1 MGVEF
6 THLGRKSISWY
17 MKGNSCFVCAKPLA
31 QLCQAVGTTMPTRWH
46 KRANRVAQTWHSINE
61 FKAYLVI

>member
-1 MGVEF
+1 
-6 THLGRKSISWY
+6 

-46 KRANRVAQTWHSINE
+46 KRANTVAQTWHSINE